1 MITLRRWSA
10 IRNRAVIAS
19 GVGPLPDAAAPW
31 SVRIS
36 LFLFMLSTIR
46 FVNRDALGRDVGWQG
61 FLQFGCVMLSALL
74 CGGIMWRAKQIFK
87 PDAYF
92 LAMLGFSCFTLVS
105 ASRSYWTPLS
115 VSKTVTF
122 LGVIF
127 AAAGSCARTGSRNVM
142 KIMYIAVL
150 ATLCLGLILAAI
162 GVYPLFDLDEYS
174 GRTRFSV
181 FVLHPG
187 VVADLTAFAVLTGRL
202 LPRKP
207 PAWLQATLVIL
218 SILTSAK
225 GATIGLLV
233 GLVVSAAPW
242 RKVTI
247 GRLAGAAVCV
257 CLALVL
263 GMVVMNTMDDRVLS
277 DGPLATLYGGNIKE
291 EILTVNGR
299 VELWKTVVPL
309 LDSTVLLG
317 FGLDGAREILLGAF
331 DWSGNSH
338 NAVLEL
344 ILAAGMPGALLFV
357 LGWGIAI
364 WRATKLPPGWR
375 SKVLAV
381 HVYLIITSIASPIWT
396 TSQYISV
403 FYLTVINAT
412 SRESFTA
419 PAWGRWSARMRLFW
433 SNPERPRLW
442 ASPDAPPAG

>member
-1 MITLRRWSA
+1 M
-10 IRNRAVIAS
+10 
-19 GVGPLPDAAAPW
+19 
-31 SVRIS
+31 
-36 LFLFMLSTIR
+36 
-46 FVNRDALGRDVGWQG
+46 
-61 FLQFGCVMLSALL
+61 
-74 CGGIMWRAKQIFK
+74 
-87 PDAYF
+87 
-92 LAMLGFSCFTLVS
+92 
-105 ASRSYWTPLS
+105 
-115 VSKTVTF
+115 
-122 LGVIF
+122 
-127 AAAGSCARTGSRNVM
+127 
-142 KIMYIAVL
+142 
-150 ATLCLGLILAAI
+150 
-162 GVYPLFDLDEYS
+162 
-174 GRTRFSV
+174 
-181 FVLHPG
+181 
-187 VVADLTAFAVLTGRL
+187 
-202 LPRKP
+202 
-207 PAWLQATLVIL
+207 
-218 SILTSAK
+218 
-225 GATIGLLV
+225 
-233 GLVVSAAPW
+233 
-242 RKVTI
+242 
-247 GRLAGAAVCV
+247 
-257 CLALVL
+257 ALVL
-263 GMVVMNTMDDRVLS
+263 GMIVMNTMDDRVLS

-433 SNPERPRLW
+433 SNSERPRLW